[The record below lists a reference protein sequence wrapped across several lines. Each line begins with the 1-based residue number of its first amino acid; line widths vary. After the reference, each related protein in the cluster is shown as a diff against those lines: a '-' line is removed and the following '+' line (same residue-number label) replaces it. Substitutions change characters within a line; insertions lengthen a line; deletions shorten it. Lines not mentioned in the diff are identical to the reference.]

1 MRERERGIINTIQKG
16 ICLEE
21 QNVSYYGPSQVLMT
35 VNCLVSPTAINQ
47 YLRGMCKKLS
57 TQHTEYIINDIIKN
71 MNYLIFIA
79 T

>member
-1 MRERERGIINTIQKG
+1 MHERERERGIINTIQKG

-35 VNCLVSPTAINQ
+35 VNGLVSPTAINQ
-47 YLRGMCKKLS
+47 YLHGMCKKLS
-57 TQHTEYIINDIIKN
+57 TQHTEYIIIL
-71 MNYLIFIA
+71 M

>member
-35 VNCLVSPTAINQ
+35 VNGLVSPTAINKFTWNV
-47 YLRGMCKKLS
+47 KKLS